1 MQIHICYI
9 CSALYPIALS
19 LARLKKLY
27 PSKCRYSAIS
37 VLYEAMT
44 LHYLQNSLVKEIEH
58 GG

>member
-9 CSALYPIALS
+9 RSALYPIALS

-27 PSKCRYSAIS
+27 PSRYSAIS

>member
-1 MQIHICYI
+1 MQLHICYI

-27 PSKCRYSAIS
+27 PSRYSAIS